1 MPLDC
6 NLAASWKILALIGS
20 SFKKQRRLFKTAAVS
35 KPLDCFFPAKDLVSI
50 LRISISERFFSLNCG
65 DGYTRGREEI
75 AEFRKNSRSVCIRF

>member
-20 SFKKQRRLFKTAAVS
+20 SFKKQRRLFKTAA
-35 KPLDCFFPAKDLVSI
+35 LDWFFPAKDLVSI

-75 AEFRKNSRSVCIRF
+75 AGFRKNSRSVCIRF